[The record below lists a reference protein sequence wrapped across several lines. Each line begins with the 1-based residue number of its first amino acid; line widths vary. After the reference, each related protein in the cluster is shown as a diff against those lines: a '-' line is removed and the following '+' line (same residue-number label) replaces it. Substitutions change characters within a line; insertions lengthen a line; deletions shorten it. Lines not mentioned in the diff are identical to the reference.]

1 MLIRTSVIVSG
12 ACGMLGV
19 LCFPILRDA
28 RADVLF
34 SNEGNW
40 QIVVSDEYH
49 GCIASAQYRDGTR
62 VTYGVDGITNSPFI
76 NFSNYQWTEFVSGS
90 IVKIDFPV
98 IYSGTFSGYAHV
110 ITRGG
115 MPTLE
120 MGDIGNN
127 FISAFEAA
135 PGMKMF
141 ADGNYLTEFDLS
153 GTSAAV
159 SAVFRC
165 HSTQ

>member
-1 MLIRTSVIVSG
+1 MPPK
-12 ACGMLGV
+12 AKA
-19 LCFPILRDA
+19 DA
-28 RADVLF
+28 LF

-49 GCIASAQYRDGTR
+49 GCIARAQYRDGTR

-76 NFSNYQWTEFVSGS
+76 NFSNYQWSEFISGS
-90 IVKIDFPV
+90 IVKVEFPV
-98 IYSGTFSGYAHV
+98 TYSGTFSGYAHV

-120 MGDIGNN
+120 LGDIGNN

-141 ADGNYLTEFDLS
+141 ADGNYLTEFDLT
-153 GTSAAV
+153 GTSAAF

-165 HSTQ
+165 HATQ